1 MEPQGA
7 QASGVSQVAWPA
19 EQGSHFPAGSE
30 AAVPPLGLGGFHGV
44 EESEGGGWCE
54 IAWDF
59 FPGLAT
65 CGLMLC
71 LCTGSD
77 RNGRSS
83 FVAPASW
90 PAAILI

>member
-19 EQGSHFPAGSE
+19 EQGSHFPIGSK

-54 IAWDF
+54 SAWEVEALGF
-59 FPGLAT
+59 LSGLSYLWTDA
-65 CGLMLC
+65 LPLH
-71 LCTGSD
+71 
-77 RNGRSS
+77 
-83 FVAPASW
+83 W
-90 PAAILI
+90 E